1 MQEEETEAVAI
12 ARLIGAKES
21 TTVGWVYRWNTGALA
36 VRWAKGPQNV
46 AASDPELSDAEKRA
60 LGFEG
65 LAHIGNQSQP
75 QD

>member
-12 ARLIGAKES
+12 ARLIGAKER

-36 VRWAKGPQNV
+36 VRWAKGPQDV
-46 AASDPELSDAEKRA
+46 AASDPDLSDADKRA
-60 LGFEG
+60 LGFEA
-65 LAHIGNQSQP
+65 LAHIGSQGQP

>member
-60 LGFEG
+60 LRFQG